1 MGQYL
6 KLFQTHSQYVSFLNT
21 QDFIKPNVSYCL
33 DRTDEVHY
41 NPDIETRLIVTYNVT
56 IPSIQ
61 LYAYDSNFSV
71 TGAVMFDKIEID
83 GTEVSVADIDNEEGE
98 YYFDT
103 TGQHVVAYTLKDP
116 TLVGMIYDE
125 QTETIT
131 RYGAQFSRCEKIT
144 SIVIPDSVTTI
155 GGFVSMMGS
164 NLTSVTL
171 GKGVTTIVDAAFS
184 FINRSTL
191 DAASTTAIQA
201 INPNAIEVMGIL

>member
-56 IPSIQ
+56 NSSTQ

-83 GTEVSVADIDNEEGE
+83 GTEVSVADIDNEQGE
-98 YYFDT
+98 YFFVT
-103 TGQHVVAYTLKDP
+103 NGQHVVAYTLKDP

-131 RYGAQFSRCEKIT
+131 RYGAQFSHCDKIT

-155 GGFVSMMGS
+155 GGFVSMMS
-164 NLTSVTL
+164 YNLTSVTL

-191 DAASTTAIQA
+191 DAASTAAIQA
-201 INPNAIEVMGIL
+201 INPRAISVIAYG